1 MNFSFPFTPQK
12 KYLRYNER
20 VKAELMN
27 TTSIVER
34 IREIID
40 DENIQQLKEELN
52 GYHSADL
59 ADLFLEMKPEE
70 RLLCFKSLDEELAAD
85 MVEYLSPQLQVE
97 ILGDIDEELASRI
110 ISKLPHD
117 SAADVLGDMEEDE
130 SETYLD
136 KLPDKFSAEVR
147 ELLTY
152 NEDTAGG
159 IMNPI
164 VLTVNVDMTVKDVL
178 QHIRKSAEQDN
189 MELYYVYV
197 VDKQNHLLGVISLR
211 KLLTSPVTHKVEDIM
226 ITDIVKLH
234 VDDFQDYIADIFMK
248 YQYNALPVVDLYNR
262 LKGMITWDDVQDIV
276 EEETTE
282 EIYTS
287 SGISTDVVDEDEIL
301 SGNILNAIRART
313 PWLFITLIGEFV
325 AVHVANHFDH
335 LIHSIP
341 VIAIFMP
348 LLAGLGGNIG
358 TQSITLMVRGLSTGQ
373 VTLSSAIHH
382 IFREMLV
389 GFSIGA
395 LFGMMVMLVTW
406 GWQNSVHL
414 GLVVGAAM
422 MINMTMATAIGT
434 FTPFAL
440 KKLKIDP
447 AIASGPVI
455 ATTIDVIGLATYFTL
470 VSLYLV
476 KVW

>member
-1 MNFSFPFTPQK
+1 MN
-12 KYLRYNER
+12 
-20 VKAELMN
+20 VV
-27 TTSIVER
+27 SIVER

-59 ADLFLEMKPEE
+59 ADIFIDLKPEE
-70 RLLCFKSLDEELAAD
+70 RLLCFKCLDEEKAAD

-117 SAADVLGDMEEDE
+117 SAADVLGDMEEDD
-130 SETYLD
+130 SEGYLD
-136 KLPDKFSAEVR
+136 RLPDKFSAEVR

-152 NEDTAGG
+152 NEETAGG

-178 QHIRKSAEQDN
+178 KHIRISAEKDN

-211 KLLTSPVTHKVEDIM
+211 KLLTSPVTQTVEEIM

-248 YQYNALPVVDLYNR
+248 YQYNAMPVVDLYNR

-301 SGNILNAIRART
+301 SGNIFKAIRART
-313 PWLFITLIGEFV
+313 PWLFITLIGEFIAVRV
-325 AVHVANHFDH
+325 AKHFDG
-335 LIHSIP
+335 LIHILP
-341 VIAIFMP
+341 IIAIFMP

-373 VTLSSAIHH
+373 VTLNSAFKN

-389 GFSIGA
+389 GLLIGTF
-395 LFGMMVMLVTW
+395 FGTMVTLVTW
-406 GWQNSVHL
+406 GWQNNAQL

-422 MINMTMATAIGT
+422 AINMTLATTIGT
-434 FTPFAL
+434 LTPFVL
-440 KKLKIDP
+440 KTLKIDP
-447 AIASGPVI
+447 AIASGPMI
-455 ATTIDVIGLATYFTL
+455 ATTIDVLGLTVYFSL
-470 VSLYLV
+470 VSIYLV
-476 KVW
+476 KII

>member
-1 MNFSFPFTPQK
+1 MLNIE
-12 KYLRYNER
+12 N
-20 VKAELMN
+20 
-27 TTSIVER
+27 IVER
-34 IREIID
+34 VREIID
-40 DENIQQLKEELN
+40 DENIQQLTEELN

-59 ADLFLEMKPEE
+59 ADIFPELKPDE
-70 RLLCFKSLDEELAAD
+70 RLLCFKHLDEEKAAD

-117 SAADVLGDMEEDE
+117 SAADVLGDMEDID

-159 IMNPI
+159 IMTPI
-164 VLTVNVDMTVKDVL
+164 VMTVNVDMTVEEVL
-178 QHIRKSAEQDN
+178 SHIRIQAEHDN

-211 KLLTSPVTHKVEDIM
+211 KLLTSPINQKVEDIM
-226 ITDIVKLH
+226 INDIVKLH

-248 YQYNALPVVDLYNR
+248 YQYNAMPVVDLYNR

-301 SGNILNAIRART
+301 SGNIFRAIRART
-313 PWLFITLIGEFV
+313 PWLFITLIGEFI
-325 AVHVANHFDH
+325 AVHVGNHFGATLH
-335 LIHSIP
+335 AVPI
-341 VIAIFMP
+341 IAIFMP

-373 VTLSSAIHH
+373 VTLSSAFHH

-389 GFSIGA
+389 GLFIGTF
-395 LFGMMVMLVTW
+395 FGVMVAAVTW
-406 GWQNSVHL
+406 GWRENVYL
-414 GLVVGAAM
+414 GLVVGLSM
-422 MINMTMATAIGT
+422 LINMTMATVIGT

-440 KKLKIDP
+440 KSFKIDP

-455 ATTIDVIGLATYFTL
+455 ATTIDVMGLAVYFTL
-470 VSLYLV
+470 VTVFLA
-476 KVW
+476 KIM

>member
-1 MNFSFPFTPQK
+1 MEMLNIEST
-12 KYLRYNER
+12 
-20 VKAELMN
+20 
-27 TTSIVER
+27 VER

-40 DENIQQLKEELN
+40 DNNIQQLREELD
-52 GYHSADL
+52 GFHSADL
-59 ADLFLEMKPEE
+59 ADILPELHPEE
-70 RLLCFKSLDEELAAD
+70 RLLCFKNIDEEKAAD
-85 MVEYLSPQLQVE
+85 MVEYLTPQLQVE
-97 ILGDIDEELASRI
+97 LLGDIDEELASRI

-130 SETYLD
+130 SQTYLE

-159 IMNPI
+159 IMTP
-164 VLTVNVDMTVKDVL
+164 VVMTVNVDMTVEEVL
-178 QHIRKSAEQDN
+178 ASIREQAQEDN
-189 MELYYVYV
+189 MELYYVYA

-211 KLLTSPVTHKVEDIM
+211 KLLTSPITQKVEDIM
-226 ITDIVKLH
+226 ITDIVRLH
-234 VDDFQDYIADIFMK
+234 VDDYQDYIADIFMK
-248 YQYNALPVVDLYNR
+248 YQYNAMPVVDLYGR

-301 SGNILNAIRART
+301 TGNIFNAIRARM
-313 PWLFITLIGEFV
+313 PWLFITLIGEFI
-325 AVHVANHFDH
+325 AVQVGNHYEGTLH
-335 LIHSIP
+335 AVPI
-341 VIAIFMP
+341 IAIFMP

-373 VTLSSAIHH
+373 LSLNSAFKH
-382 IFREMLV
+382 IFREMAIGLV
-389 GFSIGA
+389 IGTA
-395 LFGMMVMLVTW
+395 FGIMVAFVTW
-406 GWQNSVHL
+406 GWRENIYL
-414 GLVVGAAM
+414 GMVVGLAM
-422 MINMTMATAIGT
+422 LINMTMATIVGT

-440 KKLKIDP
+440 KSFKIDP

-455 ATTIDVIGLATYFTL
+455 ATTIDILGLLVYFTL
-470 VSLYLV
+470 VTLFLSRIM
-476 KVW
+476 

>member
-1 MNFSFPFTPQK
+1 MNI
-12 KYLRYNER
+12 
-20 VKAELMN
+20 A
-27 TTSIVER
+27 SIVER
-34 IREIID
+34 LREIID

-59 ADLFLEMKPEE
+59 ADIFIDLKPEE
-70 RLLCFKSLDEELAAD
+70 RLLCFKCLDEELAAD
-85 MVEYLSPQLQVE
+85 VVEYLSPQLQVE

-117 SAADVLGDMEEDE
+117 SAADVLGDMEEDD
-130 SETYLD
+130 SAGYLD
-136 KLPDKFSAEVR
+136 RLPDKFSAEVR

-152 NEDTAGG
+152 NEETAGG

-164 VLTVNVDMTVKDVL
+164 VLTVNVDMTVKEVL
-178 QHIRKSAEQDN
+178 QHIRVSAEKDN

-211 KLLTSPVTHKVEDIM
+211 KLLTSPITQKVEDIM

-234 VDDFQDYIADIFMK
+234 VDDYQDYIADIFMK
-248 YQYNALPVVDLYNR
+248 YQYNAMPVVDLYNR

-301 SGNILNAIRART
+301 SGNIFNAIRART
-313 PWLFITLIGEFV
+313 PWLFITLVGEFLAVRV
-325 AVHVANHFDH
+325 AHHFDG
-335 LIHSIP
+335 LIHVLP

-373 VTLSSAIHH
+373 VTLSSAFHY

-389 GFSIGA
+389 GLMIGTF
-395 LFGMMVMLVTW
+395 FGTMVTLVTW
-406 GWQNSVHL
+406 GWQNNVHL

-422 MINMTMATAIGT
+422 AINMTMATTIGT
-434 FTPFAL
+434 FTPFVL
-440 KKLKIDP
+440 KTMKIDP
-447 AIASGPVI
+447 AIASGPMI
-455 ATTIDVIGLATYFTL
+455 ATTIDVLGLTVYFSL

-476 KVW
+476 KLM

>member
-1 MNFSFPFTPQK
+1 MLNIE
-12 KYLRYNER
+12 N
-20 VKAELMN
+20 
-27 TTSIVER
+27 IVER

-40 DENIQQLKEELN
+40 DENIQQLTEELN

-59 ADLFLEMKPEE
+59 ADIFPELKSDE
-70 RLLCFKSLDEELAAD
+70 RLLCFKHLDEEKAAD

-117 SAADVLGDMEEDE
+117 SAADVLGDMEDTD

-159 IMNPI
+159 IMTPI
-164 VLTVNVDMTVKDVL
+164 VMTVNVDMTVEEVL
-178 QHIRKSAEQDN
+178 SHIRISAEHDS

-211 KLLTSPVTHKVEDIM
+211 TLLTSPINQKVEDIM

-234 VDDFQDYIADIFMK
+234 VDDYQDYIADIFMK
-248 YQYNALPVVDLYNR
+248 YQYNAMPVVDLYNR

-301 SGNILNAIRART
+301 SGNIFKAIRART
-313 PWLFITLIGEFV
+313 PWLFITLIGEFI
-325 AVHVANHFDH
+325 AVHVGNHFGATLH
-335 LIHSIP
+335 AVPI
-341 VIAIFMP
+341 IAIFMP

-373 VTLSSAIHH
+373 VTLSSAFHH

-389 GFSIGA
+389 GLFIGT
-395 LFGMMVMLVTW
+395 LFGLMVAFTTW
-406 GWQNSVHL
+406 GWRDNAYL
-414 GLVVGAAM
+414 GLVVGM
-422 MINMTMATAIGT
+422 SMLINMTMATIIGT

-440 KKLKIDP
+440 KSIKIDP
-447 AIASGPVI
+447 AVASGPVI
-455 ATTIDVIGLATYFTL
+455 ATTIDVMGLTVYFTL
-470 VSLYLV
+470 VTLFLV
-476 KVW
+476 KIM